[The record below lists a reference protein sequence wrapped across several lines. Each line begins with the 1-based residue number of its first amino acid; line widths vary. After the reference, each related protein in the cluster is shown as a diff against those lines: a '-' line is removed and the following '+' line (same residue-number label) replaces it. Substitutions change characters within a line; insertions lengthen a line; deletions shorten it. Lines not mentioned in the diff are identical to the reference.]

1 MSSAHLVKN
10 EHWKSVDGC
19 QDFHVNRTNPKKS
32 LLFSETDRIEEIDK
46 KLSTN
51 FDKILMNQDIFMDS
65 CHRLQ
70 MDEPQIER
78 EISTMLEKLI
88 DMLEKK

>member
-1 MSSAHLVKN
+1 MENLIL
-10 EHWKSVDGC
+10 DI
-19 QDFHVNRTNPKKS
+19 
-32 LLFSETDRIEEIDK
+32 DRFQEIDA
-46 KLSTN
+46 KLTTN
-51 FDKILMNQDIFMDS
+51 FDKILMNQGLFMDS

-88 DMLEKK
+88 DMLEKKYVKNYMV